1 MRERIDNLLDPGAAF
16 RNSALLR
23 QTACMTTRPF
33 TLKMNPL
40 RRTDLDDFVAGYNPA
55 NRHDRVES
63 ERFRAFGYD
72 ELMKRDKGSLDIFW
86 LRTTA
91 SSSKGTTRSVALLS
105 AWSRSWRQT
114 GASNDLA
121 TPVAGSRTGN
131 QALTIP

>member
-1 MRERIDNLLDPGAAF
+1 
-16 RNSALLR
+16 
-23 QTACMTTRPF
+23 MTTRPF
-33 TLKMNPL
+33 TLKTNPL

-105 AWSRSWRQT
+105 AWSRSWRQD
-114 GASNDLA
+114 GRKQRLSHPGRRVQDRQSGSHDPLA
-121 TPVAGSRTGN
+121 WRTSPSSIRPDSSHYRE
-131 QALTIP
+131 APRTAMS

>member
-1 MRERIDNLLDPGAAF
+1 VRERIDNLLDPGAAF

-23 QTACMTTRPF
+23 QTACMTTRRF

-72 ELMKRDKGSLDIFW
+72 ELMKR
-86 LRTTA
+86 R
-91 SSSKGTTRSVALLS
+91 
-105 AWSRSWRQT
+105 
-114 GASNDLA
+114 
-121 TPVAGSRTGN
+121 
-131 QALTIP
+131 